1 MLNNRMLKKLDFTL
15 ITVVLGLIGI
25 SLIIIGSATHINTPS
40 DDRYWYVQRQG
51 IFAVLNCCL
60 VYFMLTFDYKSL
72 QKYGNHLYAFN
83 IIMLIAVMVFGHSAL
98 GAQRWIQIG
107 PITLQPSEF
116 SKIIM
121 IQ

>member
-60 VYFMLTFDYKSL
+60 IYFMLISIIKAYK
-72 QKYGNHLYAFN
+72 NMV
-83 IIMLIAVMVFGHSAL
+83 IIYTLLIL
-98 GAQRWIQIG
+98 
-107 PITLQPSEF
+107 LC
-116 SKIIM
+116 
-121 IQ
+121 